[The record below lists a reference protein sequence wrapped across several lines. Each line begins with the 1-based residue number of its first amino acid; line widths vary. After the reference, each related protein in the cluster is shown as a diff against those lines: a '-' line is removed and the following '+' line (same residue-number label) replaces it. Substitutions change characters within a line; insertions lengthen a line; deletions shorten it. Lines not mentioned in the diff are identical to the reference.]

1 MRRTTVTAGGS
12 LLALPVAAQQAPAQ
26 ATSTGIPAW
35 QIASTDL
42 PADPAVRFGTLPNG
56 MRYAIQRHENPKGTA
71 SVRFA
76 IEVGKR
82 EEGEGEINA
91 AHFVE
96 HMAFNG
102 SKNIPEGELVK
113 RLERLGLA
121 FGADTNA
128 VTDVDYTSYKLD
140 LPKVSARTIRVA
152 SATTCR

>member
-1 MRRTTVTAGGS
+1 
-12 LLALPVAAQQAPAQ
+12 
-26 ATSTGIPAW
+26 
-35 QIASTDL
+35 
-42 PADPAVRFGTLPNG
+42 

-140 LPKVSARTIRVA
+140 LPKVQPEIVDAALTDPS
-152 SATTCR
+152 